1 MSQVNE
7 GSSPLEQFN
16 HLINCTG
23 KDPAPTKQQAS
34 DVFDILRVGIRLPR
48 KGKSG
53 RKGARGN
60 WKQSWKNRG
69 CTTSVPD
76 SWKQNPDTETA
87 IGQK

>member
-7 GSSPLEQFN
+7 GSSPLQQSD

-23 KDPAPTKQQAS
+23 IDPAPIKQQAS
-34 DVFDILRVGIRLPR
+34 DVFDIFGVGVHLPR

-53 RKGARGN
+53 GKGTRGD

-76 SWKQNPDTETA
+76 SWKQNPDIETA
-87 IGQK
+87 IGQM